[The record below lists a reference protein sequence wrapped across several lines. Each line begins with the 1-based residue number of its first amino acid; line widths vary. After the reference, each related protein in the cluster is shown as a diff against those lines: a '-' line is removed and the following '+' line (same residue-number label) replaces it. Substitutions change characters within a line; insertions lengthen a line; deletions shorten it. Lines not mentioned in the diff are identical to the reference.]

1 MTALSDRTLAHLQ
14 AVVECP
20 EEISGSRYAIV
31 ERIGAGGMGTVFRAR
46 DEHLEREVAL
56 KVSALDRG
64 EDISA
69 LLAEARVLA
78 SLDHPGIVPIHDA
91 GRLEDGRPFYVM
103 ALVQGNTL
111 AEYAA
116 ANPDLT
122 DRLRLFD
129 RLCDVLSFAHA
140 RGIVHRDVTPANVM
154 IGRFGEVR
162 VLDWGLAARTGQT
175 GAAGGTSGY
184 MAPEQLNGAVDP
196 RADVFSLG
204 SLLRDLAHDAH
215 RTSRYP
221 GRPLRSIIDR
231 ALATNPDA
239 RYPSVSALAAD
250 VRRYVDGERVVAHE
264 ETFLERAGRLGRTY
278 RTALLLVGAYLTM
291 RVLLLWWR

>member
-20 EEISGSRYAIV
+20 EQLYAGRYAIV

-46 DEHLEREVAL
+46 DERLDRDVAL

-64 EDISA
+64 EDIVA

-91 GRLEDGRPFYVM
+91 GRQEDDRPFYVM
-103 ALVQGNTL
+103 ALVDGKTL
-111 AEYAA
+111 AEHVKTV
-116 ANPDLT
+116 PELGG
-122 DRLRLFD
+122 RLRLFD
-129 RLCDVLSFAHA
+129 RLCDTLSFAHA
-140 RGIVHRDVTPANVM
+140 RGILHRDLTPANVM

-162 VLDWGLAARTGQT
+162 VLDWGLASRTGHA

-184 MAPEQLNGAVDP
+184 MAPEQRSGAVDP

-204 SLLRDLAHDAH
+204 ALLRDLAQDAH
-215 RTSRYP
+215 RSSRNP
-221 GRPLRSIIDR
+221 RGPLASIVAR
-231 ALATNPDA
+231 ATAPDPDD

-250 VRRYVDGERVVAHE
+250 VRRYLDGAAVTAHRETFIERV
-264 ETFLERAGRLGRTY
+264 GRFGRTY
-278 RTALLLVGAYLTM
+278 RSSLVLVAAYLAM
-291 RVLLLWWR
+291 RILLLLWR